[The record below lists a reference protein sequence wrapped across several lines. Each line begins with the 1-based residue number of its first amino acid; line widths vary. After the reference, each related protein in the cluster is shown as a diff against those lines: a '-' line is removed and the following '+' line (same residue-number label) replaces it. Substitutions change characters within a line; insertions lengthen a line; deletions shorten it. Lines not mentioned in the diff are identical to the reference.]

1 MEDNKLP
8 IVEFLNEKG
17 NVKPLV
23 RANLKTQAMT
33 FIRQL
38 IQEHSEVT
46 VEETARGTLSLEV
59 ATDKNNEGVVYIE
72 VNFGANQKSPN
83 EGKKGAKPKK
93 ESTEKPVTFF
103 PAQR

>member
-1 MEDNKLP
+1 MEENKLQV
-8 IVEFLNEKG
+8 VEFINEKG

-23 RANLKTQAMT
+23 RANLKLQGMT

-38 IQEHSEVT
+38 IQEYSEIS
-46 VEETARGTLSLEV
+46 VEETARGTLSLEM
-59 ATDKNNEGVVYIE
+59 ATDKNNEGIVYLEIT
-72 VNFGANQKSPN
+72 FGANQKHPS